1 MQAFLDAIQAG
12 ASGDDI
18 GNIPV
23 PESYRAAFVQR
34 DEQTMWEGVASD
46 DKDPGS
52 RSTSARWPPPN
63 WLPTRSTWR

>member
-23 PESYRAAFVQR
+23 PESYRAACPP
-34 DEQTMWEGVASD
+34 GVHRG
-46 DKDPGS
+46 PGA
-52 RSTSARWPPPN
+52 RGVGSA
-63 WLPTRSTWR
+63 